1 MIQISLLSLLLS
13 KSRPTESNYVVLL
26 VFGFSYYYNFNHQT
40 RKSSFTPKPID
51 MKLFSARLSYV
62 TLIAVCSFLLWG
74 CQRTATGKIPF
85 NEERARQQII
95 PVRQGSQYSLN
106 FVNLRDSVLPQL
118 LRDSSFLEKKFNLP
132 IAETFNRDAI
142 IALLNA
148 DNADGIRV
156 YFGNDEKGLVRL
168 VLTPVDKD
176 GNDIVT
182 KLTSVATSNAAGQ
195 AGKAA
200 VKDGEVV
207 ENGQR
212 PPPPSSALNY
222 LQ

>member
-1 MIQISLLSLLLS
+1 MKLSSVCLRYLMPLAI
-13 KSRPTESNYVVLL
+13 YVLL
-26 VFGFSYYYNFNHQT
+26 AS
-40 RKSSFTPKPID
+40 
-51 MKLFSARLSYV
+51 
-62 TLIAVCSFLLWG
+62 G
-74 CQRTATGKIPF
+74 CQRPAGEKIPF

-95 PVRQGSQYSLN
+95 PARQGSQYSLN
-106 FVNLRDSVLPQL
+106 FVNLRDSVLPKI
-118 LRDSSFLEKKFNLP
+118 LRDSSFLEKQFNLP

-148 DNADGIRV
+148 EGADGVRV

-168 VLTPVDKD
+168 VLTPVDKE

-182 KLTSVATSNAAGQ
+182 KLTTNATSNAAGQ

-212 PPPPSSALNY
+212 PPPPSTGLNY
-222 LQ
+222 FQ